1 VSSAIPA
8 ESWEQ
13 WASRVTAEL
22 AGLADGEWLTVT
34 AAPAVASGSPGG
46 PDGTA
51 FAPSAA
57 EPAERARRWSL
68 RRGSPATS
76 ADTRSSMADVFLQA
90 RRVGGVLALECISD
104 TEFEGLSDL
113 SREQER
119 ALLALGW
126 GQDDHEPGFHRTYA
140 PESSVVEGTDVTED
154 RRDLGEPG
162 DGGDPGDPGDP
173 GDGADHARGAA
184 TEAARLL
191 RDSLEKALGAPSPES
206 VVLHR
211 SAARER

>member
-1 VSSAIPA
+1 MSSATAA

-34 AAPAVASGSPGG
+34 AAPSAASGAQGTPEG
-46 PDGTA
+46 PV
-51 FAPSAA
+51 PSVPYAR

-76 ADTRSSMADVFLQA
+76 SAARDTMADVFLQA

-113 SREQER
+113 SRQQEQ

-126 GQDDHEPGFHRTYA
+126 GQDGHEPAFHRTYA
-140 PESSVVEGTDVTED
+140 HESPGVDGPDVT
-154 RRDLGEPG
+154 GSP
-162 DGGDPGDPGDP
+162 
-173 GDGADHARGAA
+173 ADHGVPVDSRDHAARTAAAVAAA
-184 TEAARLL
+184 TGAARLM
-191 RDSLEKALGAPSPES
+191 RDSLEKVLGAPSPES
-206 VVLHR
+206 VVLRR
-211 SAARER
+211 SSARER